1 MEDYKNYI
9 IMALLYLAIIFAV
22 YFVYETVRKRRVAVI
37 NKSSHINGRG
47 KNKLYFF
54 YRLFRAAPGIRK
66 TFSRVIANTES
77 VYPSDQMSINKEATK
92 IMLKS
97 TGFAAVI
104 MAASVILSRGDLWY
118 LLMGVM
124 TSLVIFHHSISST
137 FQKKEYELLEQLKD
151 FLSCVRHHYMNR
163 AIVEDAV
170 EDTLDEIPYEIS
182 LHIARIHEI
191 LVSPIVE
198 EKTEE
203 YTSTSPNRFLLLL
216 LSICTSSKE
225 YGDSDGNFLNSL
237 SYLKEEINTEK
248 LKQDKI
254 RYAFSTL
261 TGICLC
267 VVFFLKP
274 VEIWAIS
281 NMPEL
286 RSFYGGMAGKAL
298 MVAIFLLCFASYYLV
313 DVLKES
319 RRGEIV
325 KQNIWSRVAARPVI
339 SPVLNRVVNK
349 NYLKA
354 RRLNEDMKEV
364 GDQTG
369 PKAFLAKQCV
379 FALAAFLFVNATV
392 LISTIEEKLTMLG
405 DYVAEFDDA
414 VVPNERYLQIMQ
426 EASKDYALRY
436 RHLPAGEL
444 DEDMLA
450 AELRESGT
458 IQNQIYSEIV
468 AQEVVRELTKYK
480 NTYFKWYMV
489 LAALALSVA
498 AFQVPKWYLIFKCRV
513 SSMNKEEEVNQ
524 FQTLIL
530 ILMHAD
536 GIRLDA
542 ILEWMERFSYSFKAT
557 LEECIINLESGE
569 RAALEQMQMSEE
581 NKSFQRFVDCL
592 FAIDETDIKTAFA
605 ELATDREYSLK
616 ERERKNDQNTE
627 QKSMAA
633 RTIAF
638 VPFTV
643 LLAGYLLGPMLVM
656 AVRMIFTMDFTI

>member
-1 MEDYKNYI
+1 MEDYKKYI
-9 IMALLYLAIIFAV
+9 IMALIYLAVIFAV
-22 YFVYETVRKRRVAVI
+22 YFIYETIQRRRAAVV
-37 NKSSHINGRG
+37 NKSSHINRRGR
-47 KNKLYFF
+47 NKLYFF
-54 YRLFRAAPGIRK
+54 YRLFRNTPGIRK
-66 TFSRVIANTES
+66 TFSKVIANTES
-77 VYPSDQMSINKEATK
+77 IYPSDQMSINKEATK

-97 TGFAAVI
+97 VGFAGAI
-104 MAASVILSRGDLWY
+104 MAASTALSKGDLWY
-118 LLMGVM
+118 LLMGAL

-216 LSICTSSKE
+216 LSICISSKE

-286 RSFYGGMAGKAL
+286 RSFYSGLAGKAL
-298 MVAIFLLCFASYYLV
+298 MVLIFLLCFGSYYLV

-325 KQNIWSRVAARPVI
+325 KQNIWSKAAAWPVI

-379 FALAAFLFVNATV
+379 FALTAFLFVNSTV
-392 LISTIEEKLTMLG
+392 LLSTIQEKLTMLR

-414 VVPNERYLQIMQ
+414 VVPNERYMQIMQ
-426 EASKDYALRY
+426 EASKDYAMRY
-436 RHLPAGEL
+436 RHLPVKEL
-444 DEDMLA
+444 DKDTLA

-458 IQNQIYSEIV
+458 IQNQIYSEVV
-468 AQEVVRELTKYK
+468 AEEVIRELTEYK

-489 LAALALSVA
+489 LIALALSVA

-542 ILEWMERFSYSFKAT
+542 ILEWMDRFSYSFKAT
-557 LEECIINLESGE
+557 IEECIINLEGGE

-656 AVRMIFTMDFTI
+656 AIRMIFAMDFTI